1 MVDSIRPH
9 SPSSEGR
16 QLSEREAFEVMKI
29 FVREFY
35 ERAGD
40 DLGLLLS
47 DVVWERDAIGRE
59 VTSDPAAW
67 GDWQRCVRTIL
78 AQGGAS
84 S

>member
-1 MVDSIRPH
+1 MVDSIRPP
-9 SPSSEGR
+9 SPSPGR
-16 QLSEREAFEVMKI
+16 QLSEREAFEAMKL

-47 DVVWERDAIGRE
+47 DVVWEHDSLGRE

-67 GDWQRCVRTIL
+67 ADWQRCVQSIL
-78 AQGGAS
+78 SQGEDS
-84 S
+84 P